1 MSFEPSPYYHQ
12 LKRRLWIGTAVVN
25 LIMAGACA
33 LFWPQHLKLLVLGM
47 MMGVFYLWSLS
58 FNAEHPKKG
67 VQFVFSLIRICILAY
82 VIVKLSNARVT
93 ELGIVICGLLSYK
106 VILTVEY
113 VVQASQAFR
122 ISAKRMPFS
131 PKSIQER

>member
-1 MSFEPSPYYHQ
+1 MTFEPSAYYHQ
-12 LKRRLWIGTAVVN
+12 LKRRLWTGTGILNCVLVV
-25 LIMAGACA
+25 GCA
-33 LFWPQHLKLLVLGM
+33 IYWPQYLKLLVLGM
-47 MMGVFYLWSLS
+47 LMGAFHLWSLS

-122 ISAKRMPFS
+122 ISAKRMPLPPS
-131 PKSIQER
+131 GIQKR

>member
-1 MSFEPSPYYHQ
+1 MSFKPSAYYRQ
-12 LKRRLWIGTAVVN
+12 LKRRLWVGTTILNIFLV
-25 LIMAGACA
+25 AGCA
-33 LFWPQHLKLLVLGM
+33 IFWPQALKLLILGM
-47 MMGVFYLWSLS
+47 LMGAFYLWSLS

-67 VQFVFSLIRICILAY
+67 VQFVFSLIRICVLAY
-82 VIVKLSNARVT
+82 LIVKLSNARVT

-122 ISAKRMPFS
+122 VSAKRMPS
-131 PKSIQER
+131 PPESV